1 MDLLLLPL
9 LCSNWYPWK
18 SPWEKFSSDNLSNLL
33 LNKFLVLLSL
43 CTLGCV
49 ATWTWLP
56 LWRSWLPWKWSTT
69 MSLSESPPWSW
80 LREFPTSTP
89 ESPLLGEVTMEVRWF
104 PRKSRAE
111 VEVAVVTVSVL
122 LVGFF
127 NWILIFVFVMLSLL
141 ILEVTYLYNWNYTF
155 SLLIDLT

>member
-9 LCSNWYPWK
+9 LCSSWYPWK
-18 SPWEKFSSDNLSNLL
+18 SPPEKFSTDNISNLL
-33 LNKFLVLLSL
+33 PKKFLVLLSW
-43 CTLGCV
+43 CILGCV

-56 LWRSWLPWKWSTT
+56 WWRNWLLWKRSTT

-80 LREFPTSTP
+80 LREFPTYTP
-89 ESPLLGEVTMEVRWF
+89 ESPLLGKVTMEVRWF
-104 PRKSRAE
+104 PPGESCGVDVAE

-127 NWILIFVFVMLSLL
+127 NWIEFWFLWCFH
-141 ILEVTYLYNWNYTF
+141 Y
-155 SLLIDLT
+155 